1 MREKTELQRR
11 LEEAYHRDACF
22 CDVLPDA
29 SDALA
34 AKDASIREY
43 MDICEDLSR
52 KLEASRHRVA
62 ELEEQF
68 SLLKEIASNSVAA
81 LADLPDR
88 QFAKFRIAEL
98 EAAIKPFAEEA
109 TNWLDGE
116 GFRPLVVEHFD
127 AEEYN
132 RPAFHIADLLRARST
147 LEGKHPNA
155 ESQAAIQEL
164 EDGGG
169 ETFSSVDDLMKDLE
183 SDD

>member
-1 MREKTELQRR
+1 MSDEYFVKSEYYDDGVRFGTGSEMIAEVKR
-11 LEEAYHRDACF
+11 LRSE
-22 CDVLPDA
+22 
-29 SDALA
+29 
-34 AKDASIREY
+34 
-43 MDICEDLSR
+43 
-52 KLEASRHRVA
+52 LEASRHRVA

-155 ESQAAIQEL
+155 ESLAAMQEL

-169 ETFSSVDDLMKDLE
+169 ETFSSVDDLMEAAQEASQRAE
-183 SDD
+183 SSGAISGPKSD

>member
-62 ELEEQF
+62 ELET
-68 SLLKEIASNSVAA
+68 SLSAQTRITDAGHRSQKEM
-81 LADLPDR
+81 LD
-88 QFAKFRIAEL
+88 RIAAL
-98 EAAIKPFAEEA
+98 EAAIRPFAVAYQHFAWADDTKPFHDDH
-109 TNWLDGE
+109 L
-116 GFRPLVVEHFD
+116 LVS
-127 AEEYN
+127 
-132 RPAFHIADLLRARST
+132 LLPDDSIKVGHLRRARST

-155 ESQAAIQEL
+155 ESLAAMQEL

-169 ETFSSVDDLMKDLE
+169 ETFPSIDDLMKDLN